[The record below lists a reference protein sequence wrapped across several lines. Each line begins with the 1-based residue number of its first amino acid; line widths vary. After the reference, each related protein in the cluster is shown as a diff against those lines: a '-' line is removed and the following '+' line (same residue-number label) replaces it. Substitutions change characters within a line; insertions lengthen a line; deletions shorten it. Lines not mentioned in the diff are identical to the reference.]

1 MGGSQACPAGDSS
14 DSKMTGLRPRAM
26 FDILVFLFENY
37 VHADACPEPAQLARK
52 LTAAG
57 FEEQEISDALDW
69 LSGLRQISDGSCATH
84 TARAGSLRIY
94 ASEEAVRLGV
104 ECRGFLLFLENAG
117 ILDAACR
124 EMIVERALALG
135 EPEIELENLKVIV
148 LMVLWQQDR
157 PINGLI
163 LDELLNEVDDDDEP
177 VAHALH

>member
-1 MGGSQACPAGDSS
+1 
-14 DSKMTGLRPRAM
+14 M
-26 FDILVFLFENY
+26 FDILVYLFENY

-57 FEEQEISDALDW
+57 FEEEEITEALEW
-69 LSGLRQISDGSCATH
+69 LSGLRQLSDGERPAQFS
-84 TARAGSLRIY
+84 RAGSLRIY
-94 ASEEAVRLGV
+94 SDDEQIRLGM

-117 ILDAACR
+117 ILDSECR

-135 EPEIELENLKVIV
+135 ETEIELENLKVIV

-163 LDELLNEVDDDDEP
+163 LDELLNESDEDEDEQAP
-177 VAHALH
+177 FSVH

>member
-1 MGGSQACPAGDSS
+1 
-14 DSKMTGLRPRAM
+14 M
-26 FDILVFLFENY
+26 FDILVYLFENY

-57 FEEQEISDALDW
+57 FEEEEIADALEW
-69 LSGLRQISDGSCATH
+69 LSGLRQMSDGESPSHCA
-84 TARAGSLRIY
+84 RPGSLRIY
-94 ASEEAVRLGV
+94 AEDELLRLGV
-104 ECRGFLLFLENAG
+104 ECRGFLLFLENSG

-135 EPEIELENLKVIV
+135 ETEIELENLKVIV

-163 LDELLNEVDDDDEP
+163 LDELLNDADEP
-177 VAHALH
+177 EDDIEAIVLH

>member
-1 MGGSQACPAGDSS
+1 
-14 DSKMTGLRPRAM
+14 M
-26 FDILVFLFENY
+26 FDILVYLFENY

-57 FEEQEISDALDW
+57 FEEEEIADALEW
-69 LSGLRQISDGSCATH
+69 LSGLRQMSDGESPSHCA
-84 TARAGSLRIY
+84 RPGSLRIY
-94 ASEEAVRLGV
+94 AQDELLRLGV

-135 EPEIELENLKVIV
+135 ETEIELENLKVIV

-163 LDELLNEVDDDDEP
+163 LDELLNDADEP
-177 VAHALH
+177 EDDIEAIVLH

>member
-1 MGGSQACPAGDSS
+1 
-14 DSKMTGLRPRAM
+14 M
-26 FDILVFLFENY
+26 FDILVYLFENY

-57 FEEQEISDALDW
+57 FEEDEIADALEW
-69 LSGLRQISDGSCATH
+69 LSGLRQLSDADGPPHCA
-84 TARAGSLRIY
+84 RPGSLRVY
-94 ASEEAVRLGV
+94 GEDELRRLGV

-135 EPEIELENLKVIV
+135 ETEIELENLKVIV

-163 LDELLNEVDDDDEP
+163 LDELLNDADEP
-177 VAHALH
+177 EDDVEAIVLH

>member
-1 MGGSQACPAGDSS
+1 
-14 DSKMTGLRPRAM
+14 M
-26 FDILVFLFENY
+26 FDILVYLFENY

-57 FEEQEISDALDW
+57 FEEEEITEALEW
-69 LSGLRQISDGSCATH
+69 LSGLRQLSDGERPAQFS
-84 TARAGSLRIY
+84 RAGSLRIY
-94 ASEEAVRLGV
+94 SDDEQIRLGV

-117 ILDAACR
+117 ILDSECR

-135 EPEIELENLKVIV
+135 ETEIELENLKVIV

-163 LDELLNEVDDDDEP
+163 LDELLNESEEDEEEQAP
-177 VAHALH
+177 FAVH

>member
-1 MGGSQACPAGDSS
+1 
-14 DSKMTGLRPRAM
+14 M
-26 FDILVFLFENY
+26 FDILVYLFENY

-57 FEEQEISDALDW
+57 FEEEEIAEALEW
-69 LSGLRQISDGSCATH
+69 LSGLRQLSDGERPAH
-84 TARAGSLRIY
+84 FARAGSLRIY
-94 ASEEAVRLGV
+94 GEDEQVRLGV

-117 ILDAACR
+117 ILDSECR

-135 EPEIELENLKVIV
+135 ETEIELENLKVIV

-163 LDELLNEVDDDDEP
+163 LDELLNESDEDDEEP
-177 VAHALH
+177 APFSVH

>member
-1 MGGSQACPAGDSS
+1 
-14 DSKMTGLRPRAM
+14 M
-26 FDILVFLFENY
+26 FDILVYLFENY

-57 FEEQEISDALDW
+57 FEEEEITEALEW
-69 LSGLRQISDGSCATH
+69 LSGLRQLSDGERPAH
-84 TARAGSLRIY
+84 FARAGSLRIY
-94 ASEEAVRLGV
+94 GEDEQVRLGV
-104 ECRGFLLFLENAG
+104 ECRGFLQFLENSG

-135 EPEIELENLKVIV
+135 ETEIELENLKVIV

-163 LDELLNEVDDDDEP
+163 LDELLNDADEP
-177 VAHALH
+177 EDEIEAIVLH

>member
-1 MGGSQACPAGDSS
+1 
-14 DSKMTGLRPRAM
+14 M
-26 FDILVFLFENY
+26 FDILVYLFENY

-57 FEEQEISDALDW
+57 FEEEEIADALEW
-69 LSGLRQISDGSCATH
+69 LSGLRQMSDGESPSHCA
-84 TARAGSLRIY
+84 RPGSLRIY
-94 ASEEAVRLGV
+94 AQDELLRLGV

-135 EPEIELENLKVIV
+135 ETEIELENLKVIV

-163 LDELLNEVDDDDEP
+163 LDELLNEAEEP
-177 VAHALH
+177 GEDIEAIVLH

>member
-1 MGGSQACPAGDSS
+1 
-14 DSKMTGLRPRAM
+14 M
-26 FDILVFLFENY
+26 FDILVYLFENY

-57 FEEQEISDALDW
+57 FEEEEITEALEW
-69 LSGLRQISDGSCATH
+69 LSGLRQLSDGERPAH
-84 TARAGSLRIY
+84 FARAGSLRIY
-94 ASEEAVRLGV
+94 GEDEQVRLGV

-117 ILDAACR
+117 ILDSECR

-135 EPEIELENLKVIV
+135 ETEIELENLKVIV

-163 LDELLNEVDDDDEP
+163 LDELLNESDEDDEEP
-177 VAHALH
+177 APFSVH

>member
-1 MGGSQACPAGDSS
+1 
-14 DSKMTGLRPRAM
+14 M
-26 FDILVFLFENY
+26 FDILVYLFENY

-57 FEEQEISDALDW
+57 FEEEEIADALEW
-69 LSGLRQISDGSCATH
+69 LSGLRQMSDGESPSHCA
-84 TARAGSLRIY
+84 RPGSLRIY
-94 ASEEAVRLGV
+94 AQDELLRLGV
-104 ECRGFLLFLENAG
+104 ECRGFLLFLENSG

-135 EPEIELENLKVIV
+135 ETEIELENLKVIV

-163 LDELLNEVDDDDEP
+163 LDELLNDADEP
-177 VAHALH
+177 EDDIEAIVLH

>member
-1 MGGSQACPAGDSS
+1 
-14 DSKMTGLRPRAM
+14 M
-26 FDILVFLFENY
+26 FDILVYLFENY

-57 FEEQEISDALDW
+57 FEEDEIADALEW
-69 LSGLRQISDGSCATH
+69 LSGLRQLSDAESPPHCA
-84 TARAGSLRIY
+84 RPGSLRVY
-94 ASEEAVRLGV
+94 GEDELRRLGV

-135 EPEIELENLKVIV
+135 EAEIELENLKVIV

-163 LDELLNEVDDDDEP
+163 LDELLNEADEP
-177 VAHALH
+177 DDAIEAIVLH

>member
-1 MGGSQACPAGDSS
+1 
-14 DSKMTGLRPRAM
+14 M
-26 FDILVFLFENY
+26 FDILVYLFENY

-57 FEEQEISDALDW
+57 FEEEEIADALEW
-69 LSGLRQISDGSCATH
+69 LSGLRQMSDGESPSHCA
-84 TARAGSLRIY
+84 RPGSLRIY
-94 ASEEAVRLGV
+94 AQDELLRLGV
-104 ECRGFLLFLENAG
+104 ECRGFLQFLENSG

-135 EPEIELENLKVIV
+135 ETEIELENLKVIV

-163 LDELLNEVDDDDEP
+163 LDELLNEADEP
-177 VAHALH
+177 EDDIEAIVLH

>member
-1 MGGSQACPAGDSS
+1 MV
-14 DSKMTGLRPRAM
+14 
-26 FDILVFLFENY
+26 DILVYLFENY

-57 FEEQEISDALDW
+57 FDEEEITEALEW
-69 LSGLRQISDGSCATH
+69 LSGLRQLSDGERPAQFS
-84 TARAGSLRIY
+84 RAGSLRIY
-94 ASEEAVRLGV
+94 SDDEQVRLGV

-117 ILDAACR
+117 ILDSECR

-135 EPEIELENLKVIV
+135 ETEIELENLKVIV

-163 LDELLNEVDDDDEP
+163 LDELLNESEEDEEEQAP
-177 VAHALH
+177 FAVH